1 VNDAELLAILR
12 ESRTIAVVGC
22 SPKVE
27 RPSHGVARYLQARGY
42 RIVPVNPGANEILGE
57 RCYPSLTAAARDQP
71 IDIVDVFR
79 RSALAGVVVD
89 EALPL
94 KPRLVILQLGVVDHE
109 AAGRA
114 AAAGVPF
121 LMDHCLAIE
130 HRRLGV

>member
-1 VNDAELLAILR
+1 MTDEELRDIFQAT
-12 ESRTIAVVGC
+12 RTIAVVGC

-42 RIVPVNPGANEILGE
+42 TIVPVNPGVNEILGE
-57 RCYPSLTAAARDQP
+57 RCYPSLSAAAREHA

-79 RSALAGVVVD
+79 RSAHAGVVVD

-94 KPRLVILQLGVVDHE
+94 RPRLIVLQLGVVD
-109 AAGRA
+109 AAAADRA

-130 HRRLGV
+130 HRRLEV

>member
-1 VNDAELLAILR
+1 MNDDQLGNILR
-12 ESRTIAVVGC
+12 ESRVIAVVGC
-22 SPKVE
+22 SPKAD

-42 RIVPVNPGANEILGE
+42 TIVPVNPGAKEILGE
-57 RCYPSLTAAARDQP
+57 RCYPSLTAAARDHT

-79 RSALAGVVVD
+79 RSELAGVVVD

-94 KPRLVILQLGVVDHE
+94 KPRLVILQLGVVD
-109 AAGRA
+109 AAAADRA

-130 HRRLGV
+130 HRRLEV

>member
-1 VNDAELLAILR
+1 MTDEELR
-12 ESRTIAVVGC
+12 EVLKAARTIAVVGC
-22 SPKVE
+22 SPKIE

-42 RIVPVNPGANEILGE
+42 RIVPVNPGVNEILGE
-57 RCYPSLTAAARDQP
+57 RCYPALTAAARDHQ

-79 RSALAGVVVD
+79 RSELAGVVVD

-94 KPRLVILQLGVVDHE
+94 RPKLIILQLGVVD
-109 AAGRA
+109 AAASGRA

-130 HRRLGV
+130 HRRLEV